1 MARGPS
7 RRPPG
12 AGLPLVS
19 PEQLPTPRYCQL
31 CGHPLVERYLAHE
44 ERWRLQCEHCG
55 FVHYMNPRVVAA
67 VAPERDGR
75 ILLMKRAWEPRA
87 GFWTIPGGFLEMG
100 ESAEEGAVR
109 ETAEEAGVEVELRG
123 LLGVYTRRDAGIVVV
138 IYRGLVPDDATPRPG
153 AEALELR
160 WFGPGD
166 IPWEELAF
174 PTTVQALKDWVAAQA
189 ERAQRKST

>member
-1 MARGPS
+1 M
-7 RRPPG
+7 
-12 AGLPLVS
+12 S
-19 PEQLPTPRYCQL
+19 PEQLPTPRFCQV
-31 CGHPLVERYLAHE
+31 CGHALAERYLPHE
-44 ERWRLQCEHCG
+44 ERWRLQCEQCG
-55 FVHYMNPRVVAA
+55 FVHYLNPRVVAA

-109 ETAEEAGVEVELRG
+109 ETKEEAGIDVELRG
-123 LLGVYTRRDAGIVVV
+123 LLGVYTRRDVGIVVV
-138 IYRGLVPDDATPRPG
+138 IYRGLVPGNATPRPG

-160 WFGPGD
+160 WFEADD

-174 PTTVQALKDWVAAQA
+174 PTTVHALRDWVARHAA
-189 ERAQRKST
+189 ETRQKST